1 MDSTEKDMAHNPPPS
16 QEVPDP
22 DEDDLDDLDDMLD
35 EFSSAKIS
43 SPHQNQP
50 LTADPGPTGPGR
62 PDELKH
68 NEASEGSKAPSDES
82 NEQDDFTKQ
91 LQAGMADMM
100 RELQENPDTAR
111 QLEEMMSKEFG
122 PLPSLSGEV
131 PIPESRP
138 KSDTPTEQNGEKKQ
152 PSDSSTKPSG
162 EDVNF
167 QDTIR
172 RTMDRMRQSSASAT
186 AASNEASSNDA
197 ANNPSEDAIMSALM
211 AEMAKAGTGEG
222 GDETFNAMIA
232 GMMEQLTEKEVLYEP
247 MKELDSKYPA
257 WLGKQSQSVP
267 QQDGAD
273 SEEKKDANKNKM
285 RPEDLKRYTD
295 QSKLVREIV
304 QRFERPEYRDSNS
317 EDREFIVERM
327 QRMQASGAPPPDLV
341 GDLGDAAQEL
351 MGMNSEGGAGTDDF
365 DPQTCAQQ

>member
-1 MDSTEKDMAHNPPPS
+1 
-16 QEVPDP
+16 
-22 DEDDLDDLDDMLD
+22 MLD

-43 SPHQNQP
+43 SPSQNQP
-50 LTADPGPTGPGR
+50 STADIDHTGPGR
-62 PDELKH
+62 PDKPKH
-68 NEASEGSKAPSDES
+68 EATGETSKAPIDGS

-91 LQAGMADMM
+91 LQSGMADMM

-131 PIPESRP
+131 PIPDSLP
-138 KSDTPTEQNGEKKQ
+138 KSDQSKAQNGEKKTAEPH
-152 PSDSSTKPSG
+152 PSDATRPPA
-162 EDVNF
+162 EEANF

-186 AASNEASSNDA
+186 AASTEDSSNDA
-197 ANNPSEDAIMSALM
+197 SANPSEDAIMSALM

-222 GDETFNAMIA
+222 GDDAFNAMIA

-247 MKELDSKYPA
+247 MKELDSKYPT
-257 WLGKQSQSVP
+257 WLERQAQTAP
-267 QQDGAD
+267 QQDAAHSD
-273 SEEKKDANKNKM
+273 KNPKM
-285 RPEDLKRYTD
+285 SPEDLKRYTD

-304 QRFERPEYRDSNS
+304 DRFERPGYQDSNS
-317 EDREFIVERM
+317 EDREFIVEKM

-351 MGMNSEGGAGTDDF
+351 MGMNGEGGAGGAGPDDF